1 MSKETPDHHD
11 AEIVMRL
18 YDLRREALMRES
30 RKAVAAFWPRSYD
43 ELFAVL
49 KPDHPLNAPFRQ
61 VSTYWEM
68 AYGFARHGIVHAD
81 LLLETGGEGIFLFA
95 KAEPYLERFRQEYSA
110 VALRNAEWASREC
123 AEGRR
128 LLEVFRARVR
138 KVLETKPA

>member
-1 MSKETPDHHD
+1 MSKETPDHRD
-11 AEIVMRL
+11 AEIVMKL
-18 YDLRREALMRES
+18 YDLRREALIRES
-30 RKAVAAFWPRSYD
+30 RKALAAFYPRTYD
-43 ELFAVL
+43 ELAAVL

-95 KAEPYLERFRQEYSA
+95 KVEPHLQRLRQEYSA
-110 VALRNAEWASREC
+110 VAFRHAEWASREC

-128 LLEVFRARVR
+128 LIEVFRARVR

>member
-1 MSKETPDHHD
+1 MSKETPDHQD
-11 AEIVMRL
+11 AEIVMKL

-30 RKAVAAFWPRSYD
+30 RKALSAFYPRGYD
-43 ELFAVL
+43 ELAAVL

-95 KAEPYLERFRQEYSA
+95 KVEPHLQRLRQEYSA
-110 VALRNAEWASREC
+110 VAFRHAEWASREC

-128 LLEVFRARVR
+128 LIEVFRARVR
-138 KVLETKPA
+138 KMLETKPA

>member
-1 MSKETPDHHD
+1 MSKETPDHQD

-30 RKAVAAFWPRSYD
+30 RKAVAGFHPRSYD
-43 ELFAVL
+43 ELSAVL
-49 KPDHPLNAPFRQ
+49 KPDHPLNAAFRQ

-81 LLLETGGEGIFLFA
+81 LLLESGGEGIFLFA
-95 KAEPYLERFRQEYSA
+95 KVEPYLQRLRQDYSA
-110 VALRNAEWASREC
+110 VAFRHAEWVSREC

-128 LLEVFRARVR
+128 LLEVFRGRIKKA
-138 KVLETKPA
+138 LEAK